1 MRHATS
7 ILTVLALAASSLS
20 AQTELSVCATTPNL
34 GAIVRTISEGT
45 PVSVQVF
52 ARPTQDPHFVRAL
65 PSFIRQLAEADLFVL
80 VGLELESGWVPALLD
95 QARNA
100 DVLPGGRGYF
110 DASTAIRPL
119 GVPNVD
125 VDRTFGDI
133 HARGNP
139 HYLVDPVSG
148 SMVADALADRLGQLL
163 PAHRERFRSNAA
175 GLRLQLGSM
184 LVGDELAAAYDFR
197 KLAQLRAAG
206 RLTAFLA
213 SQEQADALGGFYAAF
228 PEGNDLPVLADHDA
242 WRYVAATLG
251 LRTIGFLE
259 PRPGIPPT
267 TAHLRSLVDLARA
280 EHPKALLHAPY
291 FEARAIAFV
300 AEAASVQPVEL
311 AHQVGALPG
320 TEDYV
325 AMVRRNFERIVA
337 CLTSR
342 TTPRDG
348 D

>member
-1 MRHATS
+1 MRYAHS
-7 ILTVLALAASSLS
+7 LLSVLALATTSLP
-20 AQTELSVCATTPNL
+20 AQTALSVCATTPNL
-34 GAIVRTISEGT
+34 GALIRTVGEGT
-45 PVSVQVF
+45 PIEVKVF
-52 ARPTQDPHFVRAL
+52 ARATQDPHFVRAL
-65 PSFIRQLAEADLFVL
+65 PSFIKELSQADLFVL

-148 SMVADALADRLGQLL
+148 SMVADALADRMGQLL
-163 PAHRERFRSNAA
+163 PAHRERFRANAA
-175 GLRLQLGSM
+175 ALRSELGAM
-184 LVGDELAAAYDFR
+184 LVGEELAAAYDFR

-206 RLTAFLA
+206 RLRAFLEA
-213 SQEQADALGGFYAAF
+213 QEQGDALGGFYGAI
-228 PEGNDLPVLADHDA
+228 PEGEDLPVLADHDA
-242 WRYVAATLG
+242 WRYVAATMG

-267 TAHLRSLVDLARA
+267 TAHLRSLVDLAAA
-280 EHPKALLHAPY
+280 EKPKALLHAPY

-300 AEAASVQPVEL
+300 VEATGVSPVEL

-325 AMVRRNFERIVA
+325 ALVRTNLGRIVA
-337 CLTSR
+337 CLTS
-342 TTPRDG
+342 G
-348 D
+348 

>member
-1 MRHATS
+1 MRYATH
-7 ILTVLALAASSLS
+7 ILSVLTLAASSLP
-20 AQTELSVCATTPNL
+20 AQAELTVCATTPNL
-34 GAIVRTISEGT
+34 GALVRTVSEGT
-45 PVSVQVF
+45 PVDVQVF

-65 PSFIRQLAEADLFVL
+65 PSFIRQLSEADLFVL

-100 DVLPGGRGYF
+100 DILPGGRGYF

-125 VDRTFGDI
+125 IDRTFGDV

-163 PAHRERFRSNAA
+163 PAHRERFGANAA
-175 GLRLQLGSM
+175 ALRAKLGTM
-184 LVGDELAAAYDFR
+184 LVGEELAAAYDFR

-206 RLTAFLA
+206 RLGAFLA
-213 SQEQADALGGFYAAF
+213 AQEQSDLLGGIYARY
-228 PEGNDLPVLADHDA
+228 PEGQDLPVLADHDA

-267 TAHLRSLVDLARA
+267 TAHLRGLVDLAEA
-280 EHPKALLHAPY
+280 EQPKALLHAPY

-300 AEAASVQPVEL
+300 VEATGVPAVEL

-325 AMVRRNFERIVA
+325 ALVRTNFERIVA

-342 TTPRDG
+342 TAPRDG